1 METLLYFIAIG
12 LALWA
17 QVQVK
22 NKYAHFANVSTRGHR
37 SGAEIA
43 RSILDSRGLRSVDVL
58 QSQSGVLSDHFDPKT
73 NTVHLSPKV
82 YQGSSIASVAIA
94 AHEVG
99 HAIQYAENYSFISA
113 RNTILPLAIISGHLA
128 WIVAIIGLMTQ
139 AMSIFY
145 LGIAM
150 LLVIASFQLL
160 TLPIEF
166 DASARALTILRS
178 DGYLDA
184 DEIVDSKSMLSAAAL
199 TYVAALLAT
208 LLQILR
214 LIMLSNRRKD

>member
-1 METLLYFIAIG
+1 METLLYFIALG
-12 LALWA
+12 LAFWA

-22 NKYAHFANVSTRGHR
+22 NKYAHFATVTTRGHR
-37 SGAEIA
+37 NGSEVA
-43 RSILDSRGLRSVDVL
+43 RSILDSRGLNDVEVI
-58 QSQSGVLSDHFDPKT
+58 QSQSGILSDHFDPKT

-113 RNTILPLAIISGHLA
+113 RNAILPFAIVSGHLA
-128 WIVAIIGLMTQ
+128 WIVAIMGLMTQ

-145 LGIAM
+145 VGIAM
-150 LLVIASFQLL
+150 LLVIASFQLI

-166 DASARALTILRS
+166 DASSRALSILRS
-178 DGYLDA
+178 DGYLDD

-214 LIMLSNRRKD
+214 LIMISNRRKD